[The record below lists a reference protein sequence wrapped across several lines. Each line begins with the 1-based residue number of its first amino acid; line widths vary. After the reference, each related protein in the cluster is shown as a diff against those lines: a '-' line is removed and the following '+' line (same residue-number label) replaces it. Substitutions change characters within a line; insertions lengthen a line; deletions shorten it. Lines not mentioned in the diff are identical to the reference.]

1 MDYQGENFAR
11 FSGDTQEHANAQI
24 FAWDA
29 SHRGLDV
36 HLLAEPTKL
45 ELLKKEYDKN
55 KDALKNNARDSI
67 IKTYGGEEHLNV
79 PPAPLLLAQTE
90 EYVVYSRDGKIL
102 RGQERPVIRSK
113 YEEDVFPNNH
123 RSVWG
128 SYWQAGQ
135 WGYKCCHAFIKN
147 SYCTGESG
155 KQAAELASAV
165 EDKEVSQVS
174 IREEE
179 KAESESDA
187 EKASH
192 NKSSEKDS
200 SSSSSDDSSDEDKR
214 TKTERKINKEKK
226 KNKKKRRK
234 EKLRNKKKGKE
245 TDELQ
250 EALKKEEQ
258 RLKEAELLLKLG
270 DRKRAYHSM
279 YEVKEP
285 TVEETEAYKIKRAR
299 EEDPMAHFAD

>member
-24 FAWDA
+24 FAWEA
-29 SHRGLDV
+29 SQRGLDV

-45 ELLKKEYDKN
+45 ELVKKSYDKN
-55 KDALKNNARDSI
+55 KIELKNSVRDSI

-123 RSVWG
+123 KSVWG
-128 SYWQAGQ
+128 SFWQAGH
-135 WGYKCCHAFIKN
+135 WGYRCCHAFIKN

-155 KQAAELASAV
+155 KQATEMANAI
-165 EDKEVSQVS
+165 EDKEISQVS
-174 IREEE
+174 IEE
-179 KAESESDA
+179 KNEDSDN
-187 EKASH
+187 EKVTDI
-192 NKSSEKDS
+192 KTSEKES
-200 SSSSSDDSSDEDKR
+200 SSSSSNDSSDEDKR

-234 EKLRNKKKGKE
+234 EKLKNKKIDK
-245 TDELQ
+245 LQ
-250 EALKKEEQ
+250 EALRKEEQ
-258 RLKEAELLLKLG
+258 RQKEADLMLKLG
-270 DRKRAYHSM
+270 DRKRPYHSM
-279 YEVKEP
+279 YEEKEP
-285 TVEETEAYKIKRAR
+285 TAEEIQAYQIKRAR
-299 EEDPMAHFAD
+299 EEDPMAHFAE